1 MKDVKESRMQHN
13 FRVGT
18 YALPPL
24 VEALPGFL
32 QLVEED
38 LARFD
43 VYGWFIPCF
52 FDDIIETRKLKPKV
66 FKSKGPCPLG
76 AANIGEK

>member
-32 QLVEED
+32 QLVKED
-38 LARFD
+38 LARFG
-43 VYGWFIPCF
+43 VYGWFTPRL
-52 FDDIIETRKLKPKV
+52 FDNIIEARKLEPKV
-66 FKSKGPCPLG
+66 
-76 AANIGEK
+76 